1 MKDLYEEITAQILTA
16 IEGGRESWAALW
28 DNSLRLGIPYNHSTG
43 KAYAGINIL
52 TLWNIAA
59 RKGYEVNAWMTYKQA
74 QEQGGQVRK
83 GEKSA
88 IGMFYKPIEDKEQS
102 TESDEE
108 NANGR
113 RRMMAKAFYLFN
125 VAQID
130 GLEGLPEPKA
140 PTFSP
145 IADAEAIITA
155 SGAEI
160 RHGGTRAFYSP
171 SMDFVQMPSLDR
183 FQSAENYYATILHEL
198 AHWTG
203 HKSRLAREYGQ
214 RFGDRAYAFEELIA
228 ELSTAFLCA
237 RLGLVEA
244 TLEGHA
250 DYIGEWSKILG
261 NDKRAVMTAASQ
273 AERTA
278 DYLAQMLEATATQKA
293 G

>member
-1 MKDLYEEITAQILTA
+1 MKDLHEEITAQILTA
-16 IEGGRESWAALW
+16 IEGGRESLDALW
-28 DNSLRLGIPYNHSTG
+28 DNSLRLGIPYNYSTG

-52 TLWNIAA
+52 TLWNTAA

-83 GEKSA
+83 GEKSTL
-88 IGMFYKPIEDKEQS
+88 GMFYKPIEDKNQE

-108 NANGR
+108 KGTR
-113 RRMMAKAFYLFN
+113 CRMVAKAFYLFN

-155 SGAEI
+155 SGAEV

-171 SMDFVQMPSLDR
+171 AMDFVQMPSLDR

-198 AHWTG
+198 THWTG
-203 HKSRLAREYGQ
+203 HKNRLAREYGK

-228 ELSTAFLCA
+228 ELGTAFLCA
-237 RLGLVEA
+237 SLGLVGA
-244 TLEGHA
+244 TLEAHA
-250 DYIGEWSKILG
+250 DYIADWLKILE

-273 AERTA
+273 AERA
-278 DYLAQMLEATATQKA
+278 AEYLAQMLEASAAQKA

>member
-1 MKDLYEEITAQILTA
+1 MKDLHEEITAQILTA
-16 IEGGRESWAALW
+16 IEGGRESLDALW
-28 DNSLRLGIPYNHSTG
+28 DNSLRLGIPYNYSTG

-52 TLWNIAA
+52 TLWNTAA

-83 GEKSA
+83 GEKSTL
-88 IGMFYKPIEDKEQS
+88 GMFYKPIEDKNQE

-108 NANGR
+108 KGTR
-113 RRMMAKAFYLFN
+113 CRMVAKAFYLFN

-155 SGAEI
+155 SGAEV

-171 SMDFVQMPSLDR
+171 AMDFVQMPSLDR

-198 AHWTG
+198 THWTG
-203 HKSRLAREYGQ
+203 HKNRLAREYGK
-214 RFGDRAYAFEELIA
+214 RFGDRAY
-228 ELSTAFLCA
+228 
-237 RLGLVEA
+237 V
-244 TLEGHA
+244 
-250 DYIGEWSKILG
+250 
-261 NDKRAVMTAASQ
+261 
-273 AERTA
+273 
-278 DYLAQMLEATATQKA
+278 
-293 G
+293 

>member
-1 MKDLYEEITAQILTA
+1 MKDLHEEITAQILTA
-16 IEGGRESWAALW
+16 LEGGRESWDALW
-28 DNSLRLGIPYNHSTG
+28 DNSLRLGVPYNHSTG

-52 TLWNIAA
+52 TLWNTAA

-83 GEKSA
+83 GEKSTL
-88 IGMFYKPIEDKEQS
+88 GMFYKPIEDKSQDAD
-102 TESDEE
+102 SDEE
-108 NANGR
+108 NGTR

-130 GLEGLPEPKA
+130 GLEVLPEPKA

-155 SGAEI
+155 SGAEV

-171 SMDFVQMPSLDR
+171 AMDFVQMPSLDR

-198 AHWTG
+198 THWTG

-228 ELSTAFLCA
+228 ELGTAFLCA
-237 RLGLVEA
+237 RLGMVGA

-250 DYIGEWSKILG
+250 DYIGEWLKILG
-261 NDKRAVMTAASQ
+261 TDKRAVMTAASQ
-273 AERTA
+273 AERAA
-278 DYLAQMLEATATQKA
+278 DYLAQMLEAGATQKA

>member
-1 MKDLYEEITAQILTA
+1 MQDLHEEITAQILAA
-16 IEGGRESWAALW
+16 IEGGREGWEALW
-28 DNSLRLGIPYNHSTG
+28 DNSLRLGLPYNHSTG
-43 KAYAGINIL
+43 KNYTGINIL
-52 TLWNIAA
+52 SLWNVAM
-59 RKGYEVNAWMTYKQA
+59 RKGYEINAWMTYKQA
-74 QEQGGQVRK
+74 KEQGGQVRK

-88 IGMFYKPIEDKEQS
+88 LGMFYKPIEDKSED
-102 TESDEE
+102 TDNEE
-108 NANGR
+108 EKGGR

-140 PTFSP
+140 PNFSP

-160 RHGGTRAFYSP
+160 RHGGTRAFFSP
-171 SMDFVQMPSLDR
+171 AMDFVQMPSLDR
-183 FQSAENYYATILHEL
+183 FHSAENYYATILHEL
-198 AHWTG
+198 THWTG
-203 HKSRLAREYGQ
+203 HKSRLAREYGK

-228 ELSTAFLCA
+228 ELGTAFLCA
-237 RLGLVEA
+237 RLGLVGA

-250 DYIGEWSKILG
+250 DYIADWLKILK

-273 AERTA
+273 AERA
-278 DYLAQMLEATATQKA
+278 AEYLAQMLEAGSNQKA